1 MKAYLLEIADI
12 YPDVSITIK
21 LSDLLEAFREI
32 AVEIH
37 DTYEDEWAAKD
48 GEILIPRNEV
58 LQLLGVNSTT
68 LWRWNKEGYLKAV
81 KQGAKTKYRKR
92 DIDELMGKR

>member
-1 MKAYLLEIADI
+1 MKPTLLQLAES
-12 YPDVSITIK
+12 YPGLCINVC
-21 LSDLLEAFREI
+21 LSELMEAFREI
-32 AVEIH
+32 AIEIH
-37 DTYEDEWAAKD
+37 DTYEEERAAKD
-48 GEILIPRNEV
+48 GETLIPRNEV

>member
-1 MKAYLLEIADI
+1 MKANLLQIAEL
-12 YPDVSITIK
+12 YPNVNITIK

-32 AVEIH
+32 AEEIH
-37 DTYEDEWAAKD
+37 NTYEDERAAKD
-48 GEILIPRNEV
+48 SEILIPRQEV

-81 KQGAKTKYRKR
+81 KVGAKTKYRKC
-92 DIDELMGKR
+92 DIDKLMGKQ